1 MLLSEIAQRIG
12 GHLEGP
18 DLEIT
23 SLATPERARAGELVV
38 VREARFLELALT
50 SGAALLLDETSFCP
64 DTVSRVR
71 VSAVFKAWPA
81 VLALFNSPETWAR
94 AGIHP
99 TATIEA
105 GVGLD
110 PTASIGA
117 YVLVCQGASIAA
129 DVVIGPF
136 CYIGEGVEIGPRTVL
151 EPRVTLYRNT
161 RLGADCQIGAGT
173 VLGAIGFGFQD
184 KQRLPHTGRVLLED
198 RVELGANCVVQRSVV
213 GETCIGADSKIGD
226 LTDIG
231 HNVQIGKGVVMVGS
245 SAIGGSSV
253 VEDEV
258 LMGGWVVL
266 SDHVRVG
273 KGARLTGG
281 SGISKDVPP
290 GETWASYI
298 PARPIRKHWRR
309 LALLD
314 WMVGVE
320 RTLRQLLKQPH
331 S

>member
-12 GHLEGP
+12 GRLEGP

-23 SLATPERARAGELVV
+23 RLAAPERARAGELVV
-38 VREARFLELALT
+38 VREARFLEVALT

-64 DTVSRVR
+64 DTVSRIR
-71 VSAVFKAWPA
+71 VPAVQKAWPIALELFDLPEAWAA
-81 VLALFNSPETWAR
+81 V
-94 AGIHP
+94 GVHP

-105 GVGLD
+105 GASID
-110 PTASIGA
+110 PTAKIGA
-117 YVLVCQGASIAA
+117 YVLVRRGAQVAA
-129 DVVIGPF
+129 DAMVAPF

-184 KQRLPHTGRVLLED
+184 NQRLPHTGRVLLED
-198 RVELGANCVVQRSVV
+198 GVELGANCVVQRSVV
-213 GETCIGADSKIGD
+213 GETRIGAHSKIGD

-253 VEDEV
+253 VEDGV

-281 SGISKDVPP
+281 SGVSKHVPP
-290 GETWASYI
+290 GETWASGI
-298 PARPIRKHWRR
+298 PAQPIRKHWRR
-309 LALLD
+309 LAVLD
-314 WMVGVE
+314 WLVSAE
-320 RTLRQLLKQPH
+320 RTLRQLFKGSQP
-331 S
+331 